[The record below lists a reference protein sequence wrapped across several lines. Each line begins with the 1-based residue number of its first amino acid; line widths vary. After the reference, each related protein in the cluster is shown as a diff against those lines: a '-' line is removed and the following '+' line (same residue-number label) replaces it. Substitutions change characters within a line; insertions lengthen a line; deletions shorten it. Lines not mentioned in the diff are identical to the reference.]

1 MREIERQERRV
12 RSVPILA
19 VLATLAF
26 ADAARAQSAIPCM
39 ASFQPGCKFSV
50 NGKQGPFI
58 SRVDDAKLNAL
69 DVAVTS
75 SASKGLASSSLNRG
89 RFSASGLPMPE
100 TVQAMTGLLA
110 RLQAKW
116 PHRNPGAIT
125 IHIFGST
132 AYAPR
137 AKPDNSIIVPIGLIE
152 RAQTDDEVAWVIAH
166 EFSHIALR
174 HYART
179 AELMQREHGAETLE
193 MMAEIGLSLSE
204 ERVSHSGAT
213 FQFYQASDPDAAKRS
228 DEAWSRSQQ
237 LREVL
242 LLGDAL
248 ASREQED
255 EADADGFDLAWAAGY
270 DAEGGSTQALTVVEQ
285 DDKRAAARAK
295 SLQDKIQEGL
305 RQSVSGVDVVQ
316 TLNGNVGAAM
326 NDIKGKLVRKVIYN
340 LTEVVLNT
348 LSQNHRPARVR
359 IKGLAAYAE
368 AAYPDTGAAP
378 REPTHAW
385 LDAVRAR
392 PEFQEA
398 VVAVNARDKALEDID
413 GGDAKRAQQ
422 DPAPALSTRYAHAP
436 LILDVQGAVFDGLSD
451 FADADRSYEEA
462 DRAGLPPPPPPAR
475 KIVATPVTAT
485 GKRRHGA
492 PAAPAPQALAP
503 PPSPSP
509 SPRFQPVDP
518 YLAQTLPGYNDHIL
532 LLVRHEDFPRA
543 RAKIHEAEGRFGDHT
558 RFLPAIINIAARTH
572 DNAGMMQGL
581 DECFA
586 TEDEALRAECRDAI
600 YDDKQHKMVESLAPE
615 DRAKI
620 DGMVDRTESGARR
633 VEFLKH
639 LAPQTTPAPKS
650 PGG

>member
-1 MREIERQERRV
+1 M
-12 RSVPILA
+12 
-19 VLATLAF
+19 
-26 ADAARAQSAIPCM
+26 AA
-39 ASFQPGCKFSV
+39 FQPGCRFSV

-58 SRVDDAKLNAL
+58 SRVADAKLNAL

-75 SASKGLASSSLNRG
+75 GGSKGLASSSLNRG
-89 RFSASGLPMPE
+89 RFSASGLSMPE
-100 TVQAMTGLLA
+100 TVQAMSGLLA
-110 RLQAKW
+110 KLQAKW
-116 PHRNPGAIT
+116 PHRDPGAIT
-125 IHIFGST
+125 MHIFGST

-137 AKPDNSIIVPIGLIE
+137 AKPDNSIIVPLGLIE

-166 EFSHIALR
+166 EYSHIALR

-179 AELMQREHGAETLE
+179 AELIQRERGAETLE

-204 ERVSHSGAT
+204 ERVSHTGVT

-285 DDKRAAARAK
+285 DDKRAAARAR
-295 SLQDKIQEGL
+295 SLQDKIQAGL
-305 RQSVSGVDVVQ
+305 RQSVSGADVVQ
-316 TLNGNVGAAM
+316 TMNGNFAGAM
-326 NDIKGKLVRKVIYN
+326 NDIKEKLVRKAIFN

-378 REPTHAW
+378 REPTHSW
-385 LDAVRAR
+385 LDMVRAR

-413 GGDAKRAQQ
+413 EGDPKKAQQ
-422 DPAPALSTRYAHAP
+422 DLAPALSTRFAHAP
-436 LILDVQGAVFDGLSD
+436 LILDVHGAVFDGLGD
-451 FADADRSYEEA
+451 YANADRTYEEA
-462 DRAGLPPPPPPAR
+462 DRAGLPPPPSPPR
-475 KIVATPVTAT
+475 KNILAAPVAT
-485 GKRRHGA
+485 GKRRRGGAAAPVPQATA
-492 PAAPAPQALAP
+492 PATASS
-503 PPSPSP
+503 PPSSP
-509 SPRFQPVDP
+509 YRPLDP

-532 LLVRHEDFPRA
+532 LLVRHEDFSRA

-572 DNAGMMQGL
+572 DNAAMVQSL

-586 TEDEALRAECRDAI
+586 TEDEALRSECRDAI
-600 YDDKQHKMVESLAPE
+600 YDDKQHKMVDSLAPE
-615 DRAKI
+615 DRAKV
-620 DGMVDRTESGARR
+620 DGMVDRAASGAHRA
-633 VEFLKH
+633 EILKQ
-639 LAPQTTPAPKS
+639 LAPPTASAAKS
-650 PGG
+650 PGS

>member
-1 MREIERQERRV
+1 MREVARPERRR
-12 RSVPILA
+12 RSVPVLLA
-19 VLATLAF
+19 GLAALAF
-26 ADAARAQSAIPCM
+26 VGATRAQSVIPCLTP
-39 ASFQPGCKFSV
+39 FQPGCKFSV

-58 SRVDDAKLNAL
+58 SRVDDTRLNAL

-75 SASKGLASSSLNRG
+75 GGSKGLAGSSLNRG
-89 RFSASGLPMPE
+89 RFTASGLPMPD
-100 TVQAMTGLLA
+100 TVQAMSGLLA
-110 RLQAKW
+110 RLRAKW
-116 PHRNPGAIT
+116 PHRDPGVIT

-137 AKPDNSIIVPIGLIE
+137 AKPDNSIIVPLGLIE

-166 EFSHIALR
+166 EFSHLALR

-204 ERVSHSGAT
+204 ERVSHTGNT
-213 FQFYQASDPDAAKRS
+213 LQFYQASDPDAAKRS

-305 RQSVSGVDVVQ
+305 RQSVSGTDVVQ
-316 TLNGNVGAAM
+316 TINGNVGAAM
-326 NDIKGKLVRKVIYN
+326 NDIKGKLVRKAIFN

-368 AAYPDTGAAP
+368 TAYPDTGAAP

-385 LDAVRAR
+385 LDAVRAT

-413 GGDAKRAQQ
+413 GGDAKKAQQ
-422 DPAPALSTRYAHAP
+422 DLAPALSTRYAHAP
-436 LILDVQGAVFDGLSD
+436 LILDVQGAVFDGLGD
-451 FADADRSYEEA
+451 FPSADRSYEEA
-462 DRAGLPPPPPPAR
+462 DRAGLPQPRKIMAAPVTSAAKRRRGSPAAPPPQVVAPPPA
-475 KIVATPVTAT
+475 PSSLQ
-485 GKRRHGA
+485 
-492 PAAPAPQALAP
+492 PA
-503 PPSPSP
+503 
-509 SPRFQPVDP
+509 DP
-518 YLAQTLPGYNDHIL
+518 YLAQTLPGFNDHIL

-543 RAKIHEAEGRFGDHT
+543 RAKIHEAEGRFGDHA

-572 DNAGMMQGL
+572 DNAGMMNGL

-615 DRAKI
+615 DRAKV
-620 DGMVDRTESGARR
+620 DGMVDRTASGAQRA
-633 VEFLKH
+633 EFLKH
-639 LAPQTTPAPKS
+639 LAPQATPAPKP